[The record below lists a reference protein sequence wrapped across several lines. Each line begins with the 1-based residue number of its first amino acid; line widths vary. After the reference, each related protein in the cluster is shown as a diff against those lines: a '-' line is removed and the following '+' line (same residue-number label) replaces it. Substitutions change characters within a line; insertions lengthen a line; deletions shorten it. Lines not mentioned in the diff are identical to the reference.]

1 MGKWKDLLIPTI
13 GPHHWVRMS
22 APNAIKASDRD
33 SALRP
38 IAIVFFL
45 EDPRARTQHV
55 YVTLDE
61 GKEFHYGEGNE
72 VVNIY
77 LEGNQEG
84 LLRVITVGVFD
95 TSTQSAFQ
103 RASEPIYSMLS
114 LWTYQYKRPFSIQEV
129 KIFDKTH
136 QAQWMIPKF
145 CPKPTILKLSFLS
158 LHQESHIGSLFALFR
173 EGMNST
179 SFAYRFLSFFK
190 IAEAWKQQK
199 GPFAWI
205 IYEAKRKGISSDFPI
220 RKVDKELLG
229 GSYRPEYHN
238 VFLNRKITW
247 CINQLEEIRAL
258 IAHPFNNLSEFTNLD
273 SSDAQAHLGALANL
287 TERIAIQLL
296 EDVLEK
302 YEQLDDSGM
311 AKQIRSVY
319 SKID

>member
-1 MGKWKDLLIPTI
+1 
-13 GPHHWVRMS
+13 
-22 APNAIKASDRD
+22 
-33 SALRP
+33 
-38 IAIVFFL
+38 
-45 EDPRARTQHV
+45 
-55 YVTLDE
+55 
-61 GKEFHYGEGNE
+61 
-72 VVNIY
+72 VNIY

-199 GPFAWI
+199 VHLLGLLMK
-205 IYEAKRKGISSDFPI
+205 KRKGIPSDFPI
-220 RKVDKELLG
+220 RKVDKGLLG

-238 VFLNRKITW
+238 VFLNRKFTW
-247 CINQLEEIRAL
+247 CINQLEQFRAL